1 MAVSTLGV
9 LSIPAKPQTF
19 SPKSSDAGAEDYASL
34 TITNTPLAVL
44 FITSSDIPILTL
56 TSELT
61 AQITITGDEL

>member
-1 MAVSTLGV
+1 MTVSTLGV

-19 SPKSSDAGAEDYASL
+19 SPKSGDAGAEDYASL
-34 TITNTPLAVL
+34 TIMNTPLAVL
-44 FITSSDIPILTL
+44 SITSSDIPILTL